1 MRVVFYH
8 TAREW
13 SGCSRAFAVAAQG
26 LTAKGATVTVVCRAD
41 STAEQAF
48 ASQGLDVV
56 PLPITDSVS
65 RDAWRLRPV
74 LKERFVEVVFLHS
87 EREQLVA
94 SSAMRMAER
103 GAVIRRIPAGAA
115 EAARRGSR
123 LATRMAASRLL
134 FSTDMDRANAGA
146 VDGAFVAPL
155 AVDVEKADEM
165 RMTSRGT
172 LGVEPGTQLMVCV
185 ADRKAK
191 SRITTALRTV
201 ALLAPRHP
209 ELRLA
214 LVGSGCDD
222 DDTHMHASALGVTSL
237 VRFLGERDDMAA
249 VVGAAEVGW
258 VAAEGDDGAFGC
270 LDFMAAGVPVIA
282 ERSPLL
288 SLYVPDGIAGVLL
301 PPAHPNDTAATVA
314 NFLADDNQRV
324 AMGKAGRTRVARD
337 FTESAMIEGYVA
349 AASAA
354 GDRTLWTAR

>member
-1 MRVVFYH
+1 MNVLFYH
-8 TAREW
+8 TAKDW
-13 SGCSRAFAVAAQG
+13 SGCSRAFAIAAQG
-26 LTAKGATVTVVCRAD
+26 LVAHGDSVTVVCRAD
-41 STAEQAF
+41 SAAEQAF

-56 PLPITDSVS
+56 SLAISDAVS
-65 RDAWRLRPV
+65 RDAWRLRAV
-74 LKERFVEVVFLHS
+74 LKERSSDVVFLHS

-94 SSAMRMAER
+94 SSAMRLGGR
-103 GAVIRRIPAGAA
+103 GTVIRRIPAGGVTAA
-115 EAARRGSR
+115 GRGAR
-123 LATRMAASRLL
+123 LAARMAASHLL
-134 FSTDMDRANAGA
+134 FSTELDRSRAEVG
-146 VDGAFVAPL
+146 DGAFLAPL
-155 AVDVEKADEM
+155 GVDIAKADEM

-209 ELRLA
+209 QLRLA

-222 DDTHMHASALGVTSL
+222 DDTHMHASALGVTPL

-282 ERSPLL
+282 ERTPLL
-288 SLYVPDGIAGVLL
+288 SHYVPDGIAGVLL

-314 NFLADDNQRV
+314 NFLADNNQRV
-324 AMGKAGRTRVARD
+324 AMGKAGRTRAARD
-337 FTESAMIEGYVA
+337 FTESATIEGFIA

-354 GDRTLWTAR
+354 GARALGAAR

>member
-1 MRVVFYH
+1 MRVLFHH
-8 TAREW
+8 TAEDW

-26 LTAKGATVTVVCRAD
+26 LVGHGATVTVVCRAD
-41 STAEQAF
+41 SAAEQAF

-56 PLPITDSVS
+56 SVPITDSVS
-65 RDAWRLRPV
+65 RDAWRLRTV
-74 LKERFVEVVFLHS
+74 LKERFIEVVFLHS

-94 SSAMRMAER
+94 SSAMRLAER
-103 GAVIRRIPAGAA
+103 GAVIRRIPVGGIVSTGRGA
-115 EAARRGSR
+115 R
-123 LATRMAASRLL
+123 LAEKMATSRLL
-134 FSTDMDRANAGA
+134 FSTPMDLARADVG
-146 VDGAFVAPL
+146 DRGLLAPL
-155 AVDVEKADEM
+155 GVDVEKADEM

-191 SRITTALRTV
+191 GRIHTALRTV

-222 DDTHMHASALGVTSL
+222 DDTHMHASALGVTPL

-258 VAAEGDDGAFGC
+258 VAAEGDDGAFAC

-282 ERSPLL
+282 ERTPVL
-288 SLYVPDGIAGVLL
+288 SHYVPDGIAGVLL

-314 NFLADDNQRV
+314 NFLADNNTRV
-324 AMGKAGRTRVARD
+324 AMGKAGRTRVVRD
-337 FTESAMIEGYVA
+337 FPESAMIEGYIA
-349 AASAA
+349 AAKAA
-354 GDRTLWTAR
+354 GDRALWAAR

>member
-1 MRVVFYH
+1 MRVLFYH

-13 SGCSRAFAVAAQG
+13 SGSSRAFAVAARG
-26 LTAKGATVTVVCRAD
+26 LTDKGATVTVVCRAD

-314 NFLADDNQRV
+314 NFLADNNQRV
-324 AMGKAGRTRVARD
+324 AMGKAGRTRVVRD
-337 FTESAMIEGYVA
+337 FTESAMIEGYIA

-354 GDRTLWTAR
+354 GDRTRWTAR

>member
-1 MRVVFYH
+1 MRVLFYH
-8 TAREW
+8 TAADW
-13 SGCSRAFAVAAQG
+13 SGASRAFSIAAQG
-26 LTAKGATVTVVCRAD
+26 FVARGDTVTVACRAD
-41 STAEQAF
+41 TPAEQAF

-56 PLPITDSVS
+56 SLPIGGGVS

-74 LKERFVEVVFLHS
+74 LKERGIDVAFVHS
-87 EREQLVA
+87 ETEQLVA
-94 SSAMRMAER
+94 SSALRFAGR
-103 GAVIRRIPAGAA
+103 GTVIRRVPAGGVPTTGRGARFAA
-115 EAARRGSR
+115 
-123 LATRMAASRLL
+123 RMAASRLL
-134 FSTDMDRANAGA
+134 FSTEMDRQRANVGE
-146 VDGAFVAPL
+146 GAFLAPL
-155 AVDVEKADEM
+155 GVDVQKADEM

-191 SRITTALRTV
+191 ARITTALRTV
-201 ALLAPRHP
+201 ALLAQRHP
-209 ELRLA
+209 DLRLA

-222 DDTHMHASALGVTSL
+222 DDTHMHASALGVTPL
-237 VRFLGERDDMAA
+237 IRFLGERDDMAA

-258 VAAEGDDGAFGC
+258 VAAAGDDGVFGC

-288 SLYVPDGIAGVLL
+288 AHYVPDGIAGVML

-314 NFLADDNQRV
+314 NFLAANNQRV

-337 FTESAMIEGYVA
+337 FTEAAMIEGFIA

-354 GDRTLWTAR
+354 GQAVLGAAR

>member
-1 MRVVFYH
+1 MRVLFYH
-8 TAREW
+8 AARDW
-13 SGCSRAFAVAAQG
+13 SGASRVFAVAAQG
-26 LTAKGATVTVVCRAD
+26 LAAHGDTVTVVCRAD
-41 STAEQAF
+41 SAAEQAF

-56 PLPITDSVS
+56 PVPMNDSVS
-65 RDAWRLRPV
+65 RDAWRLRTV
-74 LKERFVEVVFLHS
+74 LKDRQIEVVFLHS
-87 EREQLVA
+87 EHEQLVA
-94 SSAMRMAER
+94 SSAMRLGGR
-103 GAVIRRIPAGAA
+103 GTVIRRIPAGGVASA
-115 EAARRGSR
+115 GRGGR
-123 LATRMAASRLL
+123 LAAKMATSRLL
-134 FSTDMDRANAGA
+134 FSTEMDRAKAG
-146 VDGAFVAPL
+146 VGDRGFLAPL
-155 AVDVEKADEM
+155 GVDVEKADEM

-222 DDTHMHASALGVTSL
+222 DDTHMHASALGVTPL

-258 VAAEGDDGAFGC
+258 VAADGDDGAFGC

-288 SLYVPDGIAGVLL
+288 ALYVPDGIAGVLL

-314 NFLADDNQRV
+314 NFLADNNQRV

-337 FTESAMIEGYVA
+337 FGEAAMVEGFIA
-349 AASAA
+349 AASAV
-354 GDRTLWTAR
+354 GDRALRAAR

>member
-1 MRVVFYH
+1 MRVLFYH
-8 TAREW
+8 TAKDW

-26 LTAKGATVTVVCRAD
+26 MVAHGATVTVVCRSD
-41 STAEQAF
+41 SSAEQAF

-56 PLPITDSVS
+56 SLPISDSVS

-74 LKERFVEVVFLHS
+74 LKERFIEVVFLHS

-103 GAVIRRIPAGAA
+103 GAVVRRVPAGGIVADG
-115 EAARRGSR
+115 RSVR
-123 LATRMAASRLL
+123 LAAKMATSRLL
-134 FSTDMDRANAGA
+134 FSTEMDRDRAGA
-146 VDGAFVAPL
+146 REHGLVAPL
-155 AVDVEKADEM
+155 GVDVEKADEM

-191 SRITTALRTV
+191 GRIHTALRTV

-282 ERSPLL
+282 ERTPLL

-314 NFLADDNQRV
+314 NFLADNNQRV

-337 FTESAMIEGYVA
+337 FPESAMIEGFVA
-349 AASAA
+349 AANAV
-354 GDRTLWTAR
+354 GDRSLWAAH

>member
-1 MRVVFYH
+1 MRVLFYH
-8 TAREW
+8 TARDW

-26 LTAKGATVTVVCRAD
+26 LVAHGDTVTVVCRAD
-41 STAEQAF
+41 SAAEQAF

-56 PLPITDSVS
+56 SLPVSDSVS

-74 LKERFVEVVFLHS
+74 LKDRLIEVVFLHS

-94 SSAMRMAER
+94 SSAMRLTER
-103 GAVIRRIPAGAA
+103 GVVIRRVPAGSVAA
-115 EAARRGSR
+115 AGRGAR
-123 LATRMAASRLL
+123 LAAKMAASRLL
-134 FSTDMDRANAGA
+134 FSTEIDRAQAA
-146 VDGAFVAPL
+146 VGDRGLLAPL
-155 AVDVEKADEM
+155 GVDVAKADEM

-172 LGVEPGTQLMVCV
+172 LGVEPGTQLMVCI

-191 SRITTALRTV
+191 GRITTALRTV

-209 ELRLA
+209 NLRLA

-222 DDTHMHASALGVTSL
+222 DDTHMHASALGVTPL

-258 VAAEGDDGAFGC
+258 VAADGDDGAFGC

-288 SLYVPDGIAGVLL
+288 SYYVPDGIAGVLL
-301 PPAHPNDTAATVA
+301 PRAHPNDTAATVA
-314 NFLADDNQRV
+314 RFLADDGQRV
-324 AMGKAGRTRVARD
+324 AMGKAGRTRVVRD
-337 FTESAMIEGYVA
+337 FTEAAMVEGFVA

-354 GDRTLWTAR
+354 GDRAVQAAR

>member
-1 MRVVFYH
+1 MM
-8 TAREW
+8 ARGDE
-13 SGCSRAFAVAAQG
+13 
-26 LTAKGATVTVVCRAD
+26 VTVVCRAD
-41 STAEQAF
+41 SPAEQAF

-56 PLPITDSVS
+56 SVPISDSTS
-65 RDAWRLRPV
+65 RDAWRLRTV
-74 LKERFVEVVFLHS
+74 LKERPIDVAFVHT

-94 SSAMRMAER
+94 SSAMRLAGR
-103 GAVIRRIPAGAA
+103 GAVIRRVPAGGTATA
-115 EAARRGSR
+115 GRDGKLAARM
-123 LATRMAASRLL
+123 ATSRLL
-134 FSTDMDRANAGA
+134 FSTEMDRTRAAVADAGL
-146 VDGAFVAPL
+146 APL
-155 AVDVEKADEM
+155 GVDVQKADEM

-191 SRITTALRTV
+191 GRITTALRTV
-201 ALLAPRHP
+201 ALLAQRHP

-222 DDTHMHASALGVTSL
+222 DDTHMHASALGVTPL

-314 NFLADDNQRV
+314 NFLADNNTRV

-337 FTESAMIEGYVA
+337 FTETAMIEGFIAA

-354 GDRTLWTAR
+354 GDRTLQATQ

>member
-1 MRVVFYH
+1 MRVLFYH
-8 TAREW
+8 TAKDW

-26 LTAKGATVTVVCRAD
+26 LVAHGATVTVVCRFD
-41 STAEQAF
+41 TSAEQAF

-56 PLPITDSVS
+56 SLPISDSVS
-65 RDAWRLRPV
+65 RDAWRLRTV

-87 EREQLVA
+87 EVEQLVA
-94 SSAMRMAER
+94 SSAMRLAER
-103 GAVIRRIPAGAA
+103 GAVIRRIPAGGVVASGRAA
-115 EAARRGSR
+115 KLAAKMATSR
-123 LATRMAASRLL
+123 QL
-134 FSTDMDRANAGA
+134 FSTEIDRARAG
-146 VDGAFVAPL
+146 VGDRGFLAPL
-155 AVDVEKADEM
+155 GVDVEKADEM

-191 SRITTALRTV
+191 GRITTALRTV

-209 ELRLA
+209 DLRLA

-222 DDTHMHASALGVTSL
+222 DDTHMHASALGVTPL

-314 NFLADDNQRV
+314 NFLADNNQRV

-337 FTESAMIEGYVA
+337 FPESAMIEGFIA

-354 GDRTLWTAR
+354 GDRTLWAAR

>member
-1 MRVVFYH
+1 MRALFYH
-8 TAREW
+8 AAKEW
-13 SGCSRAFAVAAQG
+13 SGRSRAFVIAAHG
-26 LTAKGATVTVVCRAD
+26 LTASGATVTVVCRAD
-41 STAEQAF
+41 SAAEQSF

-56 PLPITDSVS
+56 SLPISDSVS
-65 RDAWRLRPV
+65 RDAWRLRTV

-87 EREQLVA
+87 EWEQLVA
-94 SSAMRMAER
+94 SSAMRLAER
-103 GAVIRRIPAGAA
+103 GAVIRRVPAGGVAA
-115 EAARRGSR
+115 AGRGGRLAARM
-123 LATRMAASRLL
+123 ATSRLL
-134 FSTDMDRANAGA
+134 FSTEMDRARANVG
-146 VDGAFVAPL
+146 DRGFLAPL
-155 AVDVEKADEM
+155 GVDIAKADSM

-209 ELRLA
+209 QLRLA

-222 DDTHMHASALGVTSL
+222 DDTHMHASALGVTPL

-282 ERSPLL
+282 ERTPLL

-314 NFLADDNQRV
+314 NFLADNNQRV
-324 AMGKAGRTRVARD
+324 AMGKAGRTRAARD
-337 FTESAMIEGYVA
+337 FTEAAMVEGFIA

-354 GDRTLWTAR
+354 GDRTLWAAR

>member
-1 MRVVFYH
+1 MRVLFYH
-8 TAREW
+8 TAKEW
-13 SGCSRAFAVAAQG
+13 SACSRAFSVAAQG
-26 LTAKGATVTVVCRAD
+26 LVQHGATVTVVCRSD
-41 STAEQAF
+41 SAAEQAF

-56 PLPITDSVS
+56 SLPISDSTS
-65 RDAWRLRPV
+65 RDAWRLRTV
-74 LKERFVEVVFLHS
+74 LKERFIEVIFLHT
-87 EREQLVA
+87 EREHVAA
-94 SSAMRMAER
+94 SSAMRLAER
-103 GAVIRRIPAGAA
+103 GAVIRRVPAGGNVEAGRGARIAA
-115 EAARRGSR
+115 KM
-123 LATRMAASRLL
+123 TTSRLL
-134 FSTDMDRANAGA
+134 FSTELDRSRAGNAER
-146 VDGAFVAPL
+146 DFLAPL
-155 AVDVEKADEM
+155 GVDVQKADEM

-191 SRITTALRTV
+191 GRITTALRTV

-209 ELRLA
+209 NLRLA

-222 DDTHMHASALGVTSL
+222 DDTHMHASALGVTPL

-314 NFLADDNQRV
+314 NFLADNNQRV

-337 FTESAMIEGYVA
+337 FTETAMIEGFVA

-354 GDRTLWTAR
+354 GDRTLWAAR

>member
-1 MRVVFYH
+1 MRVLFYH
-8 TAREW
+8 AASDW
-13 SGCSRAFAVAAQG
+13 SGASRVFAVAARG
-26 LTAKGATVTVVCRAD
+26 LAARGDTVTVVCRAD
-41 STAEQAF
+41 SAAEQAF

-56 PLPITDSVS
+56 PVPINDSAS
-65 RDAWRLRPV
+65 RDAWRLRTV
-74 LKERFVEVVFLHS
+74 LKDRQIEVVFLHT

-94 SSAMRMAER
+94 SSAMRLAGR
-103 GAVIRRIPAGAA
+103 GTVIRRIPAGGVASA
-115 EAARRGSR
+115 GRGGR
-123 LATRMAASRLL
+123 LAAKMATSRLL
-134 FSTDMDRANAGA
+134 FSTEMDRANAG
-146 VDGAFVAPL
+146 VGDRGFLAPL
-155 AVDVEKADEM
+155 GVDIEKADEM

-258 VAAEGDDGAFGC
+258 VAADGDDGAFGC

-288 SLYVPDGIAGVLL
+288 ALYVPDGIAGVLL

-314 NFLADDNQRV
+314 NFLADNDQRV

-337 FTESAMIEGYVA
+337 FGEAAMVEGFA
-349 AASAA
+349 AAAGA
-354 GDRTLWTAR
+354 VGDRALRAAR

>member
-1 MRVVFYH
+1 MRALFYH
-8 TAREW
+8 TAKDW
-13 SGCSRAFAVAAQG
+13 SGCSRAFAFGAQG
-26 LTAKGATVTVVCRAD
+26 LVAHGATVTVVCRAD
-41 STAEQAF
+41 SAAEQAF

-56 PLPITDSVS
+56 SLPISDSVS
-65 RDAWRLRPV
+65 RDAWRLRTV
-74 LKERFVEVVFLHS
+74 LKERFIEVAFLHS

-94 SSAMRMAER
+94 SSAMRLAER
-103 GAVIRRIPAGAA
+103 GAVIRRVPAGGLVAA
-115 EAARRGSR
+115 GQGGRLAARM
-123 LATRMAASRLL
+123 ATSRLL
-134 FSTDMDRANAGA
+134 FSTEMDRTRANVGER
-146 VDGAFVAPL
+146 GYLAPL
-155 AVDVEKADEM
+155 GVDIQKADEM

-172 LGVEPGTQLMVCV
+172 LGVEAGTQLMVCV

-191 SRITTALRTV
+191 GRITTALRTV

-222 DDTHMHASALGVTSL
+222 DDTHMHASALGVTPL

-282 ERSPLL
+282 ERTSLL
-288 SLYVPDGIAGVLL
+288 SHFVPDGIAGVLL

-314 NFLADDNQRV
+314 NFLADNNQRV
-324 AMGKAGRTRVARD
+324 AMGRAGRTRVARD
-337 FTESAMIEGYVA
+337 FTETAMIDGFIA

-354 GDRTLWTAR
+354 GDRARWATK

>member
-1 MRVVFYH
+1 MRVLFYH
-8 TAREW
+8 TAADW
-13 SGCSRAFAVAAQG
+13 SGGSRAFGVAAQG
-26 LTAKGATVTVVCRAD
+26 FVARGETVTVACRAD
-41 STAEQAF
+41 SPAEQAF

-56 PLPITDSVS
+56 SLTIGGSAS

-74 LKERFVEVVFLHS
+74 LKERGIDVAFVHTET
-87 EREQLVA
+87 EQLVA
-94 SSAMRMAER
+94 SSALRFAGR
-103 GAVIRRIPAGAA
+103 GTVIRRVPAGGVPATGRGTRF
-115 EAARRGSR
+115 AARM
-123 LATRMAASRLL
+123 ATSRLL
-134 FSTDMDRANAGA
+134 FSTEMDRARANVGE
-146 VDGAFVAPL
+146 GSFLAPL
-155 AVDVEKADEM
+155 GVDVQKADEM

-191 SRITTALRTV
+191 GRITTALRTV

-209 ELRLA
+209 DLRLA

-222 DDTHMHASALGVTSL
+222 DDTHMHASALGVTPL

-258 VAAEGDDGAFGC
+258 VAAAGDDGVFGC

-288 SLYVPDGIAGVLL
+288 AHYVPDGIAGVLL

-314 NFLADDNQRV
+314 NFLADNNQRV

-337 FTESAMIEGYVA
+337 FTEAAMIEGFVA

-354 GDRTLWTAR
+354 GHAALGAAR

>member
-1 MRVVFYH
+1 MRVLFYH
-8 TAREW
+8 TAQDW

-26 LTAKGATVTVVCRAD
+26 LVAHGATVTVACRAD
-41 STAEQAF
+41 SSAEQAF

-56 PLPITDSVS
+56 SLPISGSVS
-65 RDAWRLRPV
+65 RDAWRLRTV
-74 LKERFVEVVFLHS
+74 LKERFIEVVFLHS

-94 SSAMRMAER
+94 SSAMRLAER
-103 GAVIRRIPAGAA
+103 GAVVRRVPTGGIVAAG
-115 EAARRGSR
+115 RGAR
-123 LATRMAASRLL
+123 LAAKMATSRLL
-134 FSTDMDRANAGA
+134 FSTELDRTRAA
-146 VDGAFVAPL
+146 VGDRGFLAPL
-155 AVDVEKADEM
+155 GVDVEKADEM

-191 SRITTALRTV
+191 GRIHTALRTV

-209 ELRLA
+209 DLRLA

-222 DDTHMHASALGVTSL
+222 DDTHMHASALGVTPL

-288 SLYVPDGIAGVLL
+288 SIYVPDGIAGVLL

-314 NFLADDNQRV
+314 NFLADNATRV

-337 FTESAMIEGYVA
+337 FPESAMIEGFIE

-354 GDRTLWTAR
+354 GDRTLWAAR

>member
-1 MRVVFYH
+1 MRVLFYH
-8 TAREW
+8 AARDW
-13 SGCSRAFAVAAQG
+13 SGCSRVFTIAAQG
-26 LTAKGATVTVVCRAD
+26 LVAHGATVTVVCRAD
-41 STAEQAF
+41 SAAEQVF

-56 PLPITDSVS
+56 SLPVSDSVS

-74 LKERFVEVVFLHS
+74 LKERSIEVVFLHT
-87 EREQLVA
+87 EHELLVA
-94 SSAMRMAER
+94 SSAMRLAAP
-103 GAVIRRIPAGAA
+103 GTIIRRIPAGGVASA
-115 EAARRGSR
+115 GRGAR
-123 LATRMAASRLL
+123 LAAKMATARLL
-134 FSTDMDRANAGA
+134 FSTEMDRAQAG
-146 VDGAFVAPL
+146 VGDRGFLAPL
-155 AVDVEKADEM
+155 GVDIEKADEM

-172 LGVEPGTQLMVCV
+172 LGVEPATQLMVCV

-222 DDTHMHASALGVTSL
+222 DDTHMHASALGVTPL

-258 VAAEGDDGAFGC
+258 VAADGDDGALGC

-314 NFLADDNQRV
+314 NFLADNNQRV
-324 AMGKAGRTRVARD
+324 AMGRAGRTRVARD
-337 FTESAMIEGYVA
+337 FTESAMIEGFVA
-349 AASAA
+349 AAEAA
-354 GDRTLWTAR
+354 GERTLRAAR

>member
-1 MRVVFYH
+1 MRVLFYH
-8 TAREW
+8 TAADW
-13 SGCSRAFAVAAQG
+13 SGSARAFAIGAQG
-26 LTAKGATVTVVCRAD
+26 LVTHGATVTVVCRAD
-41 STAEQAF
+41 SAAEQAF

-56 PLPITDSVS
+56 SLPISDSVS
-65 RDAWRLRPV
+65 RDAWRLRGV
-74 LKERFVEVVFLHS
+74 LKERFVEVVFLHT

-94 SSAMRMAER
+94 SSAMRLAER
-103 GAVIRRIPAGAA
+103 GAVIRRIPVGGVAAAGRGGRVAA
-115 EAARRGSR
+115 KM
-123 LATRMAASRLL
+123 ATSRLL
-134 FSTDMDRANAGA
+134 FSTDVDRTQANVG
-146 VDGAFVAPL
+146 DRGFLAPL
-155 AVDVEKADEM
+155 GVDIEKADDM

-222 DDTHMHASALGVTSL
+222 DDTHMHASALGVTPL

-258 VAAEGDDGAFGC
+258 VAADGDDGAFGC

-282 ERSPLL
+282 ERTPLL
-288 SLYVPDGIAGVLL
+288 SHYVPDGIAGVLL

-314 NFLADDNQRV
+314 NFLADNNQRV

-337 FTESAMIEGYVA
+337 FTESAMIEGFIS

-354 GDRTLWTAR
+354 GDRALWAAR

>member
-1 MRVVFYH
+1 MRILFYH
-8 TAREW
+8 TAGDW
-13 SGCSRAFAVAAQG
+13 SGGSRAFAVAAQG
-26 LTAKGATVTVVCRAD
+26 FVARGDTVTVACRTD
-41 STAEQAF
+41 SAAEQAF

-56 PLPITDSVS
+56 SFPIAGSTS

-74 LKERFVEVVFLHS
+74 LKERAIDVAFVHTEA
-87 EREQLVA
+87 EQLVA
-94 SSAMRMAER
+94 SSAMRFAGR
-103 GAVIRRIPAGAA
+103 GTVIRRVPAGGIPATGRGTRI
-115 EAARRGSR
+115 AARM
-123 LATRMAASRLL
+123 ATSRLL
-134 FSTDMDRANAGA
+134 FSTEMDRERAGA
-146 VDGAFVAPL
+146 GEDAFLAPL
-155 AVDVEKADEM
+155 GVDVQKADEM

-191 SRITTALRTV
+191 GRITTALRTV

-209 ELRLA
+209 DLRLA

-222 DDTHMHASALGVTSL
+222 DDTHMHASALGVTPL
-237 VRFLGERDDMAA
+237 IRFLGERDDMAA

-258 VAAEGDDGAFGC
+258 VAAAGDNGVFGC

-282 ERSPLL
+282 ERSTLL
-288 SLYVPDGIAGVLL
+288 GHYVPDGIAGVLL

-314 NFLADDNQRV
+314 NFLADNNQRV

-337 FTESAMIEGYVA
+337 FTEAAMIEGFVA

-354 GDRTLWTAR
+354 GHAALGAAR

>member
-1 MRVVFYH
+1 MRVLFYH
-8 TAREW
+8 TARDW

-26 LTAKGATVTVVCRAD
+26 MVARGDSVLVVCRAD
-41 STAEQAF
+41 SVAEQAF
-48 ASQGLDVV
+48 ASQGLDVTSLV
-56 PLPITDSVS
+56 ISDSVS
-65 RDAWRLRPV
+65 RDSWRLRTV
-74 LKERFVEVVFLHS
+74 LKERPVDVAFVHT

-94 SSAMRMAER
+94 SSAMRLSAR
-103 GAVIRRIPAGAA
+103 GAVIRRVPAGGTAA
-115 EAARRGSR
+115 TGRGGR
-123 LATRMAASRLL
+123 FAEKMASSKLL
-134 FSTDMDRANAGA
+134 FSTEMDRTRAG
-146 VDGAFVAPL
+146 VGEQGLLAPL
-155 AVDVEKADEM
+155 GVDVQKAEEM

-191 SRITTALRTV
+191 GRITTALRTV

-209 ELRLA
+209 DLRLA

-222 DDTHMHASALGVTSL
+222 DDTHMHASALGVTPL

-301 PPAHPNDTAATVA
+301 ARAHPNDTAATVA
-314 NFLADDNQRV
+314 NFLADNNQRV
-324 AMGKAGRTRVARD
+324 AMGRAGRTRVARD
-337 FTESAMIEGYVA
+337 FTEKAMVDGFIS

-354 GDRTLWTAR
+354 GDRALQAAR

>member
-1 MRVVFYH
+1 MRVLFYH
-8 TAREW
+8 TAADW
-13 SGCSRAFAVAAQG
+13 SGGSRAFAVAAQG
-26 LTAKGATVTVVCRAD
+26 FVARGETVTVACRAD
-41 STAEQAF
+41 SPAEQAF

-56 PLPITDSVS
+56 PLAIGGSVS

-74 LKERFVEVVFLHS
+74 LKERGIDVAFVHTET
-87 EREQLVA
+87 EQLVA
-94 SSAMRMAER
+94 SSALRFAGR
-103 GAVIRRIPAGAA
+103 GTVIRRVPAGGVPATGRGTRFAA
-115 EAARRGSR
+115 KM
-123 LATRMAASRLL
+123 ATSRLL
-134 FSTDMDRANAGA
+134 FSTEMDRARANVGE
-146 VDGAFVAPL
+146 GSFLAPL
-155 AVDVEKADEM
+155 GVDVQKADEM

-191 SRITTALRTV
+191 GRITTALRTV

-209 ELRLA
+209 DLRLA

-222 DDTHMHASALGVTSL
+222 DDTHMHASALGVTPL

-258 VAAEGDDGAFGC
+258 VAAAGDDGVFGC

-288 SLYVPDGIAGVLL
+288 AHYVPDGIAGVLL

-314 NFLADDNQRV
+314 NFLADNNQRV
-324 AMGKAGRTRVARD
+324 AMGRAGRTRVARD
-337 FTESAMIEGYVA
+337 FTEAAMIEGFVA
-349 AASAA
+349 AAGAA
-354 GDRTLWTAR
+354 GHAALGAAR

>member
-1 MRVVFYH
+1 MRILFYH
-8 TAREW
+8 AARDW
-13 SGCSRAFAVAAQG
+13 SGSSRTFSVAAQG
-26 LTAKGATVTVVCRAD
+26 LAASGASVTVVCRAD
-41 STAEQAF
+41 SAAEQAF

-56 PLPITDSVS
+56 SLPISDSVS

-74 LKERFVEVVFLHS
+74 LKERGIEVVFLHT
-87 EREQLVA
+87 EWEQLVV
-94 SSAMRMAER
+94 SSAMRLGAR
-103 GAVIRRIPAGAA
+103 GAIIRRVPAGGVVSAGRGGRL
-115 EAARRGSR
+115 AARM
-123 LATRMAASRLL
+123 ATSRLL
-134 FSTDMDRANAGA
+134 FSTELDRSRAEIGDRG
-146 VDGAFVAPL
+146 VLAPL
-155 AVDVEKADEM
+155 GVDIQKADEM

-209 ELRLA
+209 QLRLA

-258 VAAEGDDGAFGC
+258 VAAESDDGAFGC

-282 ERSPLL
+282 ERTPLL
-288 SLYVPDGIAGVLL
+288 SHYVPDGIAGVLL

-314 NFLADDNQRV
+314 NFLADNNTRV

-337 FTESAMIEGYVA
+337 FTESAMIEGFIT

-354 GDRTLWTAR
+354 GSRPIEAAR

>member
-1 MRVVFYH
+1 MRVLFYH
-8 TAREW
+8 AAKDW
-13 SGCSRAFAVAAQG
+13 AGCSRALTVAGQG
-26 LTAKGATVTVVCRAD
+26 MLAHGDEVTVVCRSD
-41 STAEQAF
+41 SPAEQAF
-48 ASQGLDVV
+48 ASHGLDVV
-56 PLPITDSVS
+56 SVPISDSTS
-65 RDAWRLRPV
+65 RDAWRLRTI
-74 LKERFVEVVFLHS
+74 LKERSADVAFVHTEQ
-87 EREQLVA
+87 EQLVA
-94 SSAMRMAER
+94 SSAMRLAGR
-103 GAVIRRIPAGAA
+103 GAVIRRVPAGGTATAGRGGKLAA
-115 EAARRGSR
+115 KM
-123 LATRMAASRLL
+123 ATSRLL
-134 FSTDMDRANAGA
+134 FTTEMDRKNAG
-146 VDGAFVAPL
+146 VGEEGLLAPL
-155 AVDVEKADEM
+155 GVDVQKADEM

-191 SRITTALRTV
+191 GRITTALRTV

-222 DDTHMHASALGVTSL
+222 DDTHMHASALGVTPL

-258 VAAEGDDGAFGC
+258 VAAVGDDGAFGC

-314 NFLADDNQRV
+314 NFLADNNTRV

-337 FTESAMIEGYVA
+337 FTEAAMIAGFIA
-349 AASAA
+349 AANAA
-354 GDRTLWTAR
+354 ADRTLQAAR

>member
-1 MRVVFYH
+1 MKTLFYH
-8 TAREW
+8 TAKDW
-13 SGCSRAFAVAAQG
+13 SGGSRAFAVAAQG
-26 LTAKGATVTVVCRAD
+26 LAAKGATVTVVCRAD
-41 STAEQAF
+41 SVAEQAF

-56 PLPITDSVS
+56 SLAISDSTS
-65 RDAWRLRPV
+65 RDAWRLRTV
-74 LKERFVEVVFLHS
+74 LKERFIEVVFLHT
-87 EREQLVA
+87 EQEQLSA
-94 SSAMRMAER
+94 SSAMRLAGR
-103 GAVIRRIPAGAA
+103 GAVVRRIAAGGSVGASRGGRL
-115 EAARRGSR
+115 AARM
-123 LATRMAASRLL
+123 ATSRLL
-134 FSTDMDRANAGA
+134 FSTEMDRTRAGA
-146 VDGAFVAPL
+146 ADALLAPL
-155 AVDVEKADEM
+155 GVDVHKADEM

-191 SRITTALRTV
+191 GRITTALRTV

-209 ELRLA
+209 DLRLA

-222 DDTHMHASALGVTSL
+222 DDTHMHASALGVTPL

-249 VVGAAEVGW
+249 VVGAADVGW

-288 SLYVPDGIAGVLL
+288 ALYVPDGIAGVLL

-314 NFLADDNQRV
+314 NFLADNNQRG

-337 FTESAMIEGYVA
+337 FAETAMVEGFIA

-354 GDRTLWTAR
+354 GDRSRWAVR